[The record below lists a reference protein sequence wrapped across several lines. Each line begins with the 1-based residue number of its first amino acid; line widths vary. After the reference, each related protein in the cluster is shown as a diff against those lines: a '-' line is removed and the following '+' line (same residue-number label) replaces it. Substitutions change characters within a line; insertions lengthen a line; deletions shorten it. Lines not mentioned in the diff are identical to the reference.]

1 MSGRRRTTRQS
12 GPGARL
18 RACRGANVPTISCSD
33 SGRALRRSGGGAAP
47 NNRRTRYRRIA
58 TDLERQVT
66 GRGSGRRRNSSGR
79 GGGGNGRRTPPGG
92 TNGNTVAQSV
102 ASGRERRTNV
112 RRPERYR

>member
-18 RACRGANVPTISCSD
+18 RAWRGANVPTISCSD

-66 GRGSGRRRNSSGR
+66 GRGAQRQRRQRAA
-79 GGGGNGRRTPPGG
+79 PGG
-92 TNGNTVAQSV
+92 TTGNTVAQSV
-102 ASGRERRTNV
+102 ASGRGRRLNV
-112 RRPERYR
+112 RVPERYR